1 MVWRFQDGG
10 MAYCLAALNI
20 NKFIYFIYFFDVL
33 RHILERFD
41 LYVYGERKP
50 DSVQS
55 KSRAIRR
62 LLQDI
67 LTCGRR
73 GRWHRLDL
81 STLNKKLSRERTL
94 HKISRF
100 EMGFWISFYF
110 FKKRF
115 ERLSNIW
122 ILWWASWAK
131 LPVSWNSYVAP
142 LFWVFTRRNII
153 CHLFT
158 ACIRVHKNLIVL
170 KAHLRV

>member
-1 MVWRFQDGG
+1 MGEWRTVWQHWTSTNWYILSISLMFYAIYSRDLTYTF
-10 MAYCLAALNI
+10 MAKENRTVSRVNPGPSAGCCRT
-20 NKFIYFIYFFDVL
+20 F
-33 RHILERFD
+33 
-41 LYVYGERKP
+41 
-50 DSVQS
+50 
-55 KSRAIRR
+55 SRAAAEGDGIS
-62 LLQDI
+62 
-67 LTCGRR
+67 LT
-73 GRWHRLDL
+73 WAP
-81 STLNKKLSRERTL
+81 STKKLSRERTL

-158 ACIRVHKNLIVL
+158 ACIRVHKNLII
-170 KAHLRV
+170 